1 LHIHGGLDEYV
12 AALDVD
18 DARDLHVLELLL
30 ILVVDSFQVVAVRFL
45 TQDV

>member
-1 LHIHGGLDEYV
+1 V

-30 ILVVDSFQVVAVRFL
+30 ILVVDSFQVVAV
-45 TQDV
+45 